1 MVSALSRHAR
11 RTEGRFRQPF
21 SPERPHPL
29 QGGRWHSECH
39 PDEEED
45 EGDEEE
51 KKEEEEEE
59 EGQVRIAMGSGVRA
73 SPCRRRR
80 AARLGTRAPLRRG
93 GARGANTEKRRCK
106 TYVENM
112 SENTPL
118 PTKKASCPQCHGT
131 HWRPCWAP
139 RGP

>member
-51 KKEEEEEE
+51 KKEEEKEEEEEEEEEE
-59 EGQVRIAMGSGVRA
+59 EGGGASKNRHGVRGPGIPLSTA
-73 SPCRRRR
+73 PRR
-80 AARLGTRAPLRRG
+80 ALGHQSTPAARW
-93 GARGANTEKRRCK
+93 GARRKYRKEALQNI
-106 TYVENM
+106 
-112 SENTPL
+112 
-118 PTKKASCPQCHGT
+118 
-131 HWRPCWAP
+131 
-139 RGP
+139 RGKHE